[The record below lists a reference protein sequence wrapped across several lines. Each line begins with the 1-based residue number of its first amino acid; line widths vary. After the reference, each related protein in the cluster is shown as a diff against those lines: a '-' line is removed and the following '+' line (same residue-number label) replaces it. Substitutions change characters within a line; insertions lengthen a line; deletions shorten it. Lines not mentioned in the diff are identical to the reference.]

1 MFNFRI
7 FNSLKIPIRL
17 FVLFCFLEIEPGS
30 SDRVRIGNKT
40 ITKENL
46 EKISITTITIIS
58 TIIITITITPT
69 INPTITLTFTI
80 TTTITTINT
89 IITVNKLDD

>member
-7 FNSLKIPIRL
+7 LNSLKIPIRL
-17 FVLFCFLEIEPGS
+17 FGLFCFFLEIEPGS

-46 EKISITTITIIS
+46 EKISTTTITIIS
-58 TIIITITITPT
+58 TIIIITIIIT
-69 INPTITLTFTI
+69 PTITLTITI
-80 TTTITTINT
+80 TTTMTTINT

>member
-17 FVLFCFLEIEPGS
+17 FVLFCFVFLEIEPGS

-69 INPTITLTFTI
+69 ITLTVTI
-80 TTTITTINT
+80 TTTMTTINT